1 MLLTTAAF
9 ILALSGGTVTENA
22 PPVMRVPVAG
32 LRLSE
37 QADAA
42 VFVRRLADESQA
54 FCAVHRDTVTPQHVG
69 NPRFC
74 ERGMAREAVRALPP
88 ARRTDFYRA
97 GGRRMLTQ
105 AQR

>member
-9 ILALSGGTVTENA
+9 ILALSGDT
-22 PPVMRVPVAG
+22 PPVMRVPAAG

-37 QADAA
+37 RTDAA
-42 VFVRRLADESQA
+42 VFARRLADESQA